1 MEGNKQTGND
11 KKRGNHKN
19 KGNHGG
25 LPLRCHYP
33 EFVTSLSQPVG
44 AGPCACPVN
53 GPCACPVNGPCA
65 CPVNG
70 WRHKPRATTGGC
82 PYMAKSRTWHY
93 HNIMKNN
100 VDIHHRRS
108 IRLKGYDYSQAGL
121 YFITIC
127 TQNRLCLFGKI
138 KNGKMILTD
147 AGTMIQTLWH
157 EIPVYYRGFNIHE
170 FVVMPNHIHGIIQI
184 ISHPQPVGAGPCAC
198 PINEWQQTTG
208 QPRGVA
214 PTWQYRKTGQPR
226 GVAPTMSLSRTGQ
239 YHKSVMS
246 LSDIVH
252 RFKTLTTK
260 RYTDGV
266 KNNGWQPF
274 NKKLWQRNYY
284 EHIIRDEKSYHSIA
298 EYIQTNPLKWEDDKY
313 YA

>member
-1 MEGNKQTGND
+1 
-11 KKRGNHKN
+11 
-19 KGNHGG
+19 
-25 LPLRCHYP
+25 
-33 EFVTSLSQPVG
+33 
-44 AGPCACPVN
+44 
-53 GPCACPVNGPCA
+53 
-65 CPVNG
+65 
-70 WRHKPRATTGGC
+70 
-82 PYMAKSRTWHY
+82 MAKSRTWHY

-108 IRLKGYDYSQAGL
+108 IRLQGYDYSQAGL

-127 TQNRLCLFGKI
+127 TQNRLCLFGEI
-138 KNGKMILTD
+138 KNGGMILTD

-170 FVVMPNHIHGIIQI
+170 FVVMPNHVHGIIQI
-184 ISHPQPVGAGPCAC
+184 ISDPVSC
-198 PINEWQQTTG
+198 PDNPG

-214 PTWQYRKTGQPR
+214 PTMSLSRTGRCPD
-226 GVAPTMSLSRTGQ
+226 PTMSLSRTGQ